1 MNKFQLITN
10 EVKKVINGKDRAV
23 VTTLLALLTGGNILI
38 EDIPGVGKTTMAVAF
53 SKALGL
59 EYGRVQ
65 FTPDTLPSDITGFA
79 VYNKD
84 TGKFTFNKGAVFCN
98 LFLADELN
106 RTSSRTQAALL
117 EAMEE
122 RQVTVEGNTFKLEKP
137 FSVIATQNPT
147 GASGTQL
154 LPDSQIDRFTVRL
167 SMGYPDSDAECKML
181 LNRSGKN
188 PLNSV
193 NCIVSKIE
201 FLEMQSEVQNVFV
214 SDDMARYIVSLIS
227 ATRKHPL
234 LSRGASP
241 RATLSLT
248 DMAKAVACR
257 GQRLHCAERCAE
269 YFYLHRKS
277 QDNSQRKSLCIK
289 KEQRRN
295 FARNSQKNSKAED
308 LKMIRNIIIYLCL
321 LTGTFLFNIFYYA
334 WFSWFLFLTV
344 VSIPIISL
352 LLSLPFMI
360 RSVRPDIEIFAKRKC
375 FCQG

>member
-167 SMGYPDSDAECKML
+167 SMGYPDNDAECKML

-188 PLNSV
+188 PLDSV
-193 NCIVSKIE
+193 NALCPRLN
-201 FLEMQSEVQNVFV
+201 FLKCSRRFRMFLSAMIWQDILCHSFRQQESIRCFQEVQ
-214 SDDMARYIVSLIS
+214 AR
-227 ATRKHPL
+227 
-234 LSRGASP
+234 
-241 RATLSLT
+241 
-248 DMAKAVACR
+248 
-257 GQRLHCAERCAE
+257 
-269 YFYLHRKS
+269 
-277 QDNSQRKSLCIK
+277 
-289 KEQRRN
+289 EQR
-295 FARNSQKNSKAED
+295 FH
-308 LKMIRNIIIYLCL
+308 
-321 LTGTFLFNIFYYA
+321 
-334 WFSWFLFLTV
+334 
-344 VSIPIISL
+344 
-352 LLSLPFMI
+352 
-360 RSVRPDIEIFAKRKC
+360 
-375 FCQG
+375 

>member
-1 MNKFQLITN
+1 M
-10 EVKKVINGKDRAV
+10 
-23 VTTLLALLTGGNILI
+23 LTGGNILI

-167 SMGYPDSDAECKML
+167 QWDIPTAMRNVKCCLTEAVKI
-181 LNRSGKN
+181 
-188 PLNSV
+188 PLT
-193 NCIVSKIE
+193 
-201 FLEMQSEVQNVFV
+201 Q
-214 SDDMARYIVSLIS
+214 
-227 ATRKHPL
+227 
-234 LSRGASP
+234 
-241 RATLSLT
+241 
-248 DMAKAVACR
+248 
-257 GQRLHCAERCAE
+257 
-269 YFYLHRKS
+269 
-277 QDNSQRKSLCIK
+277 
-289 KEQRRN
+289 
-295 FARNSQKNSKAED
+295 
-308 LKMIRNIIIYLCL
+308 
-321 LTGTFLFNIFYYA
+321 
-334 WFSWFLFLTV
+334 
-344 VSIPIISL
+344 
-352 LLSLPFMI
+352 
-360 RSVRPDIEIFAKRKC
+360 
-375 FCQG
+375 